1 MSESKFKSK
10 WGFILACVGS
20 AVGMANVWGFPYK
33 VVDNGGFAFLVPYF
47 LFVIL
52 FSYVGLSAEYA
63 VGRRA
68 KTGTLG
74 AYEMA
79 WATRGESSRKVGRIA
94 GFIPLLGSMCIA
106 IGYAIIISY
115 ILKGLTA
122 SITGEMMTLDTSTWF
137 ESFAFKNFSVVPY
150 HLIIIVGALLTLLLG
165 AESIEKTNKIM
176 MPLFF
181 ILFIIMA
188 IRVVLLPGAF
198 DGYKFLFKPN
208 WEKLTDVKVWI
219 AAMGQAFFSLSI
231 TGSGMIVYG
240 AYLSNDEDIVDGAK
254 NTALF
259 DSIAAMIAALVM
271 IPAVFAYGM
280 VESEGGPGL
289 LFVTLPTIFQDM
301 PLGRL
306 FAIIM
311 YTAVLF
317 GGISSIQNMFEV
329 VLESIMH
336 RFPRVKRIPGII
348 GMGVICFGIGVFME
362 PIANTSGAILGGWGP
377 WMDLVSIYI
386 IPIGATLGAASW
398 FWVMK
403 KEDLMEEVNLGAT
416 SKASDLW
423 YNLGRYVYVPA
434 ALILTI
440 VALALKIA
448 F

>member
-33 VVDNGGFAFLVPYF
+33 VVENGGFAFLVPYF
-47 LFVIL
+47 LFIIL
-52 FSYVGLSAEYA
+52 FAYVGLSAEYA

-79 WATRGESSRKVGRIA
+79 WATRGESSRKVGRIV

-106 IGYAIIISY
+106 IGYAVIISY
-115 ILKGLTA
+115 ILKGLAA

-137 ESFAFKNFSVVPY
+137 ASFAFKNFSVVPY
-150 HLIIIVGALLTLLLG
+150 HLVIIVVSLLTLLLG

-188 IRVVLLPGAF
+188 IRVALLPGAF
-198 DGYKFLFKPN
+198 DGYKFLFAPN
-208 WEKLTDVKVWI
+208 WSKLADVQVWI

-240 AYLSNDEDIVDGAK
+240 AYLSNDADIIDGAK

-280 VESEGGPGL
+280 VESGGGPGL

-301 PLGRL
+301 PFGRA

-348 GMGVICFGIGVFME
+348 GMGIVCFGIGVFME
-362 PIANTSGAILGGWGP
+362 PIAETPGAILGGWGP

-386 IPIGATLGAASW
+386 IPIGATIGAISW
-398 FWVMK
+398 FWIMK

-416 SKASDLW
+416 SKASEIW
-423 YNLGRYVYVPA
+423 YKLGRYVYVPA

-440 VALALKIA
+440 VALFLKVA

>member
-33 VVDNGGFAFLVPYF
+33 VVENGGFAFLVPYF
-47 LFVIL
+47 LFIIL
-52 FSYVGLSAEYA
+52 FAYVGLSAEYA

-79 WATRGESSRKVGRIA
+79 WATRGESSRKVGRIV

-106 IGYAIIISY
+106 IGYAVIISY

-137 ESFAFKNFSVVPY
+137 ASFAFKNFSVVPY
-150 HLIIIVGALLTLLLG
+150 HLVIIVVSLLTLLLG

-188 IRVVLLPGAF
+188 VRVALLPGAF
-198 DGYKFLFKPN
+198 DGYKFLFAPN
-208 WEKLTDVKVWI
+208 WSKLADVKVWI

-240 AYLSNDEDIVDGAK
+240 AYLSNDADIIDGAK

-301 PLGRL
+301 PLGRV

-336 RFPRVKRIPGII
+336 RFPKVKRIPGII
-348 GMGVICFGIGVFME
+348 GMGIVCFGIGVFME
-362 PIANTSGAILGGWGP
+362 PIAKTPGAILGGWGP

-398 FWVMK
+398 FWIMK

-416 SKASDLW
+416 SKASELW

-440 VALALKIA
+440 VALFLKVA

>member
-1 MSESKFKSK
+1 MSEAKFKSK

-47 LFVIL
+47 IFIVL

-63 VGRRA
+63 VGRRS

-74 AYEMA
+74 SYEMA
-79 WATRGESSRKVGRIA
+79 WRSRSDSLGTAGRIA
-94 GFIPLLGSMCIA
+94 GWIPLMGSMTIA
-106 IGYAIIISY
+106 IGYAVIISY
-115 ILKGLTA
+115 VLKGLTA
-122 SITGEMMTLDTSTWF
+122 SVTGEMMTLDTSTWF
-137 ESFAFKNFSVVPY
+137 ASFAFKNFSVVPY
-150 HLIIIVGALLTLLLG
+150 HIVVVVVALLTLLLG

-188 IRVVLLPGAF
+188 IRVALLPGALE
-198 DGYKFLFKPN
+198 GYKFLFTPKWAELKDPM
-208 WEKLTDVKVWI
+208 VWV

-240 AYLSNDEDIVDGAK
+240 AYLSDSEDIVDGAK
-254 NTALF
+254 NTAIF
-259 DSIAAMIAALVM
+259 DTMAAMIAALVM

-280 VESEGGPGL
+280 VESGGGPGL

-311 YTAVLF
+311 YTAVIF

-336 RFPRVKRIPGII
+336 RFPNIKRIPGII
-348 GMGVICFGIGVFME
+348 AMGIICFGIGVFME
-362 PIANTSGAILGGWGP
+362 PIAETEGAIMGGWGP

-386 IPIGATLGAASW
+386 IPIGATIGSISW
-398 FWVMK
+398 FWIMK
-403 KEDLMEEVNLGAT
+403 KEDLMDEINKGAKKQQGDT
-416 SKASDLW
+416 W
-423 YNLGRYVYVPA
+423 YNIGKFIYVPFA
-434 ALILTI
+434 AILCI
-440 VALALKIA
+440 IALSMKIA

>member
-1 MSESKFKSK
+1 MNESKFKSK

-33 VVDNGGFAFLVPYF
+33 VVENGGFAFLVPYF
-47 LFVIL
+47 LFIIL
-52 FSYVGLSAEYA
+52 FAYVGLSAEYA

-79 WATRGESSRKVGRIA
+79 WATRGESSRKVGRIV

-106 IGYAIIISY
+106 IGYAVIISY

-137 ESFAFKNFSVVPY
+137 ASFAFKNFSVVPY
-150 HLIIIVGALLTLLLG
+150 HLVIILVSLLTLLLG

-181 ILFIIMA
+181 ILFFIMA
-188 IRVVLLPGAF
+188 VRVAILPGAF
-198 DGYKFLFKPN
+198 DGYKFLFAPN
-208 WEKLTDVKVWI
+208 WSKLADVKVWI

-240 AYLSNDEDIVDGAK
+240 AYLSRDEDVIYGAK

-280 VESEGGPGL
+280 VESGGGPGL

-301 PLGRL
+301 PLGRA

-348 GMGVICFGIGVFME
+348 GMGLVCFGIGVFME
-362 PIANTSGAILGGWGP
+362 PIAETPGAILGGWGP

-386 IPIGATLGAASW
+386 IPIGATIGAISW

-416 SKASDLW
+416 SKASEIW
-423 YNLGRYVYVPA
+423 YKLGRYVYVPA

-440 VALALKIA
+440 VALALKVA